1 MLNITYYGGSCFRI
15 TERGHTSVLTD
26 PHLPGDQLAALQL
39 KADLVTLSHTA
50 EARQLAHIRDRQYTI
65 TGAGEYEVG
74 ELFVTG
80 LPLHR
85 YDEDSARA
93 LHNVAYILEYPNS
106 LTLLHLGALNAPP
119 DLSIAEQ
126 LDEVHAFMLPIGG
139 ERLSDDQMADLISAI
154 EPTFVI
160 PMRHAGLPVADY
172 PKALEGCLKAMGAG
186 ELAEQ
191 DSLRF
196 SASSLPDTTH
206 IVLLRANQSKP

>member
-1 MLNITYYGGSCFRI
+1 MDITYYGGSCFRI

-26 PHLPGDQLAALQL
+26 PHLPDDRLAALHL
-39 KADLVTLSHTA
+39 KADLVTLSHA
-50 EARQLAHIRDRQYTI
+50 AQPQQLAHIRDRQYTI

-85 YDEDSARA
+85 CDEASARI

-119 DLSIAEQ
+119 DLSFAEQ

-139 ERLSDDQMADLISAI
+139 ERLSGDQMADLISAI

-160 PMRHAGLPVADY
+160 PMRHACLPKEEY
-172 PKALEGCLKAMGAG
+172 PEALEGFMKAMGAG
-186 ELAEQ
+186 EIAEQ
-191 DSLRF
+191 DSLRL
-196 SASSLPDTTH
+196 SASSLPETTQ
-206 IVLLRANQSKP
+206 IALLRAHQPKS